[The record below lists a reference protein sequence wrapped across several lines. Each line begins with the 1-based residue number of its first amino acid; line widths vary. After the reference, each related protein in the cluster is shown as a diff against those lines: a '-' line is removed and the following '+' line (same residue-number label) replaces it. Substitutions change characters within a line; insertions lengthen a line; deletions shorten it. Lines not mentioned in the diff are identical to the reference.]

1 MINQNTDHQC
11 ILHNG
16 NSEGQQSMEM
26 SQEDVSETEG
36 LTGKMRLAAMES
48 VIHSGRTT
56 GVGFLEH
63 QEAFGCV
70 LQSCPCC

>member
-1 MINQNTDHQC
+1 MK
-11 ILHNG
+11 
-16 NSEGQQSMEM
+16 M

-63 QEAFGCV
+63 QDASGCV